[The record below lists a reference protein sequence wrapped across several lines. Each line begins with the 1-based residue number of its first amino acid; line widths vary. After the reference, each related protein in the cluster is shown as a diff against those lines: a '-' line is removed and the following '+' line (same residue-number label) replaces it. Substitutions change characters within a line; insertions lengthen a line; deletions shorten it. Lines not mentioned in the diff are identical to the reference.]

1 MSPPI
6 AGGRPPKSKQTI
18 EDRGRNAARIFS
30 LFPTRPQRR
39 VLHFSAKEA
48 PMLTSILTSLI
59 SNVVLGWLWRR
70 LQELLSVGIAL
81 ASFYAAMPPDAQA
94 AISAILTG
102 RGGGLTVTAAVGL
115 LWYLWTQFQS
125 WRATTRPQIVTDD
138 KTKINLP
145 TITKEEALAIAKAQT
160 GYDHEYLGEP

>member
-1 MSPPI
+1 
-6 AGGRPPKSKQTI
+6 
-18 EDRGRNAARIFS
+18 
-30 LFPTRPQRR
+30 
-39 VLHFSAKEA
+39 
-48 PMLTSILTSLI
+48 MLTSILTSLI

-94 AISAILTG
+94 SISSILTG
-102 RGGGLTVTAAVGL
+102 KGGGLTVTAAIGL
-115 LWYLWTQFQS
+115 IWYLWTQFQS

-145 TITKEEALAIAKAQT
+145 TISKEEALAIAKAQT
-160 GYDHEYLGEP
+160 GYDHEFLGEP